1 MIKNERYIKV
11 LKAMISCVN
20 HGDYYSIKELSNLE
34 LQKMKEKD
42 KKITKAIEKKKI
54 IKRNKEKP
62 LNTWKNDELR
72 QLIESY
78 SEYILQKIEKA
89 NDIKELQ
96 QEAISIK
103 EYIDK
108 M

>member
-42 KKITKAIEKKKI
+42 KKITKAIEKEKI
-54 IKRNKEKP
+54 IKSNKEKP
-62 LNTWKNDELR
+62 LNTWKNDALR

>member
-42 KKITKAIEKKKI
+42 KKITKAIEKEKI